1 MCLRQK
7 YHNMNESPK
16 HIGLIEFKDI
26 DLSEI
31 VPYIHWTF
39 FFLAWRISGKYEGI
53 DTASDCAACK
63 VSWLQKFPESQ
74 RAKAEEAIKLYIDA
88 QAMLRE
94 FRDKKVLTINASVGI
109 YSAYAEDDD
118 IIINN
123 NGNEIRIPTLR
134 QQVPS
139 SDGFCYSLAD
149 FIKPVDDYIGAFA
162 TTVLGVE
169 SFAEEYEKNNDDYSS
184 ILAKTLSDRLA
195 EATAEWLHYE
205 VRTKHWGY
213 APDEKKDYEEMYKAH
228 YRGIRP
234 AVGYPSLP
242 DQSIIFEL
250 DPLIQF
256 NNIGIQLTENGAM
269 YPNASVSGLY
279 FAHPQSKY
287 FIIGKID
294 EVQLNDYAQR
304 RGKSSEFIKKWLASN
319 L

>member
-1 MCLRQK
+1 
-7 YHNMNESPK
+7 MNKTPNNL
-16 HIGLIEFKDI
+16 GLLEFKDI

-53 DTASDCAACK
+53 ETVGDCDSCK
-63 VSWLQKFPESQ
+63 KTWLQTFPESE
-74 RAKAEEAIKLYIDA
+74 RAKAEEAIKLFKDA
-88 QAMLRE
+88 QDMLRE

-109 YSAYAEDDD
+109 YPAYAVEDDIVIKND
-118 IIINN
+118 
-123 NGNEIRIPTLR
+123 GNEIRIPMLR
-134 QQVPS
+134 QQLPAT
-139 SDGFCYSLAD
+139 DGFCYALSD
-149 FIKPVDDYIGAFA
+149 FINPEGDYIGVFA

-169 SFAEEYEKNNDDYSS
+169 PFAEMYEKNNDDYSS
-184 ILAKTLSDRLA
+184 IMAKTLSDRIA

-213 APDEKKDYEEMYKAH
+213 SPDEKKDIEEMYKVR
-228 YRGIRP
+228 YQGIRP

-250 DPLIQF
+250 DPLIKF
-256 NNIGIQLTENGAM
+256 NNIGIHLTENGAM
-269 YPNASVSGLY
+269 YPNASVSGIY

-287 FIIGKID
+287 FLIGKID
-294 EVQLNDYAQR
+294 DVQLNDYAQR
-304 RGKSSEFIKKWLASN
+304 RGKSPEYIRKWLASN